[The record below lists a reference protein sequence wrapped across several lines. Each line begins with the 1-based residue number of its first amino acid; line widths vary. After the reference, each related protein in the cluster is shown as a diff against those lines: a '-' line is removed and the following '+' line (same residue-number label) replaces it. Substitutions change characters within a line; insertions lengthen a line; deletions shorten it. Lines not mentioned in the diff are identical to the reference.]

1 MTVDDRTADQVVKI
15 EFHHGGTH
23 IFTLDVNTSQT
34 VDQLIQQV
42 QAKRLVF
49 IFYYFLKTYILHT

>member
-15 EFHHGGTH
+15 EFHYGGAH

-34 VDQLIQQV
+34 VDQLISQV
-42 QAKRLVF
+42 QATRLVF
-49 IFYYFLKTYILHT
+49 IFSYFLKTYLLHT